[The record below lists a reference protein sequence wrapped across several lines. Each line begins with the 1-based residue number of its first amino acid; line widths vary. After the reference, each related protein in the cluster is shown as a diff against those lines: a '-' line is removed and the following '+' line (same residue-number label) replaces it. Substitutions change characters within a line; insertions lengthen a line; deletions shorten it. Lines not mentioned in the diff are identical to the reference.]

1 MKTETPF
8 ATIEKSGTVTEY
20 QGDLQKFN
28 SLADMQEY
36 IQKKVGATLVFMN
49 PFRTIR
55 EREGDYV
62 SDGDEPILAIDVDE
76 AHTISREKLL
86 EQIPDIHIE
95 LEKLI
100 KPQLTNEEYAKIAEE
115 IIETE
120 IKG

>member
-20 QGDLQKFN
+20 QGNLQKFN

-36 IQKKVGATLVFMN
+36 IRKKVGATLVFMN
-49 PFRTIR
+49 PFSTIR

-100 KPQLTNEEYAKIAEE
+100 KPQLSNEEYAKIAEE

>member
-1 MKTETPF
+1 MTTETPF
-8 ATIEKSGTVTEY
+8 AIIEKNGTVTEY
-20 QGDLQKFN
+20 RGELHKYN
-28 SLADMQEY
+28 SISEMQEY
-36 IQKKVGATLVFMN
+36 IRKRVGTTLVFMN

-55 EREGDYV
+55 ERDGDYQAH
-62 SDGDEPILAIDVDE
+62 GDEPILALDVRD
-76 AHTISREKLL
+76 TLVTSREKLL

-100 KPQLTNEEYAKIAEE
+100 KPQLTYVEYSKIAEE